1 MKCLPSQSMS
11 FLLFVQ
17 NLLLCSRIKVPSLPA
32 HSLLTVILR
41 LYHDGRQCLW
51 IGISSSS
58 FLGVLTGFCRYK
70 LGNGFHVVAA
80 HTDSPCPKF
89 TLVSHSSNR
98 SFLHAQV
105 KTYGSGMWHTWFDRD
120 LSAACWVLLQRKDG
134 ELVHELIRVRWP
146 ILCIPFLPSL
156 SDRLNTFFLFKSYV
170 VGHIVYNL
178 FYLSLDSQPFWI
190 SV

>member
-1 MKCLPSQSMS
+1 MKCLPSQLVS

-32 HSLLTVILR
+32 HSFLTVILR

-58 FLGVLTGFCRYK
+58 FLGVLTSFYRYK

-80 HTDSPCPKF
+80 HIDSPCPKF
-89 TLVSHSSNR
+89 TLVSHSSNIN
-98 SFLHAQV
+98 FLHVQV

-120 LSAACWVLLQRKDG
+120 LNVAGRVLLQRKDG
-134 ELVHELIRVRWP
+134 ELVHELVRVRRL
-146 ILCIPFLPSL
+146 ILRIPFLPSL
-156 SDRLNTFFLFKSYV
+156 SERLNIFFLFKSYV
-170 VGHIVYNL
+170 VGHVVHNL
-178 FYLSLDSQPFWI
+178 QQRT
-190 SV
+190 